1 MTLVFDRIDD
11 GSGQTHAL
19 VIGVGGYKH
28 LFGGSDPKNQVIPQI
43 GVLKQ
48 LTTAPRSAIAF
59 AEFLI
64 ETQDQW
70 RSPLGSVE
78 LLYSTPPEDDL
89 QVPADFDAQGAAF
102 AEIQEAYDAWRER
115 CDKHQDNI
123 AVLYFCGHGVEK
135 EEQYLLAEDFGK
147 SPGNPWLGSF
157 AIDSTQLAFWACK
170 AQTQC
175 FFIDA
180 CREITD
186 SMKEYDITV
195 LPLETPN
202 FSQPEA
208 DSTMIMKATAGR
220 ETALGPKKGV
230 AYCTQALIRGFRGDA
245 ADQDGS
251 GWVVRS
257 GIISDRITRILRRVK
272 NDQAFRQRCPCE
284 VTKSTELLRLPDGP
298 IIRAWQL
305 LLEAGRNPTLQADH
319 FQQARERLLEATRRG
334 FPLFTEGLRR
344 LRDGLL
350 LLDRLSE
357 QHDTDVRRAL
367 LKVGAYTASADWSS
381 TATTF
386 LAAHPDPDDQTVTP
400 EQVDQGARYYIYDV
414 PISDMVAAGAVMDG
428 QQIVAPGPKGNVFAK
443 VTLNGLQLAD
453 GQAFQSFG
461 QMQQR
466 IPGIMPWQD
475 WTIADNNLPLH
486 TALKGL
492 LITEE

>member
-284 VTKSTELLRLPDGP
+284 VTKSTELLRLPDGVIPKLWLEVVCEPEEATSRARLSCTQLTLPGQPAAQQHTSVGEP
-298 IIRAWQL
+298 IQKEV
-305 LLEAGRNPTLQADH
+305 EAGTYVARSEFDDGEFLGAHDMYPASPPDFKIRLESVPT
-319 FQQARERLLEATRRG
+319 
-334 FPLFTEGLRR
+334 
-344 LRDGLL
+344 
-350 LLDRLSE
+350 
-357 QHDTDVRRAL
+357 
-367 LKVGAYTASADWSS
+367 
-381 TATTF
+381 
-386 LAAHPDPDDQTVTP
+386 
-400 EQVDQGARYYIYDV
+400 
-414 PISDMVAAGAVMDG
+414 
-428 QQIVAPGPKGNVFAK
+428 
-443 VTLNGLQLAD
+443 
-453 GQAFQSFG
+453 
-461 QMQQR
+461 
-466 IPGIMPWQD
+466 
-475 WTIADNNLPLH
+475 
-486 TALKGL
+486 
-492 LITEE
+492 

>member
-1 MTLVFDRIDD
+1 MSGETVVAEPARKSTLSVSLTSYGGVPSDFPVKLEVFDAAFRPVVSRWAGVMEQVEFDVSPGVYIVRASVASGGRVEEAVDLTD
-11 GSGQTHAL
+11 GNNHCNLNLRTLSPHETQEWAYFSKAQEPPGESSLQNQTFRGAWIRLWKRQENGTWTIESFPQVANGESHADGVSFSVLMPDQNLYAVQIQGPEIASKIVAVPSTYSVMVLLRPVAEANSDLHPLDVIVSSEDWSMESFLSYMRSGVTEKADHFMNRDGGIAEQMLYEKISNPVRAA
-19 VIGVGGYKH
+19 VGGY
-28 LFGGSDPKNQVIPQI
+28 
-43 GVLKQ
+43 
-48 LTTAPRSAIAF
+48 
-59 AEFLI
+59 
-64 ETQDQW
+64 
-70 RSPLGSVE
+70 
-78 LLYSTPPEDDL
+78 
-89 QVPADFDAQGAAF
+89 
-102 AEIQEAYDAWRER
+102 
-115 CDKHQDNI
+115 
-123 AVLYFCGHGVEK
+123 
-135 EEQYLLAEDFGK
+135 YLLNIGDLERIHGWAENLSNWFQ
-147 SPGNPWLGSF
+147 W
-157 AIDSTQLAFWACK
+157 
-170 AQTQC
+170 
-175 FFIDA
+175 
-180 CREITD
+180 
-186 SMKEYDITV
+186 M
-195 LPLETPN
+195 
-202 FSQPEA
+202 
-208 DSTMIMKATAGR
+208 
-220 ETALGPKKGV
+220 
-230 AYCTQALIRGFRGDA
+230 
-245 ADQDGS
+245 
-251 GWVVRS
+251 
-257 GIISDRITRILRRVK
+257 
-272 NDQAFRQRCPCE
+272 
-284 VTKSTELLRLPDGP
+284 PDGP